1 MRTQR
6 LIELALF
13 CPLVFPALLHPQMA
27 PGRLQVSSEP
37 PGAIVTIDN
46 RQMPRPTDAT
56 YVVFPGNHTV
66 SVTGKDQT
74 GKAIKCTASL
84 NISSGVTK
92 SVNCTARGWD
102 PPVR

>member
-13 CPLVFPALLHPQMA
+13 YLLVFPALLHPQMA

-66 SVTGKDQT
+66 SVTGK
-74 GKAIKCTASL
+74 AIKCTASL
-84 NISSGVTK
+84 TISSGVTK